1 MHANQQRNFS
11 VIFSTGRN
19 QRLNQLFLS
28 FLLFCCMFCKH
39 CNIEIETDLKYLHDL
54 FIWDSLEKKVLV
66 LKFLWEKNLLKIL
79 QNCTEHYTGIE
90 IF

>member
-39 CNIEIETDLKYLHDL
+39 CHMEIETDLKYLHDF
-54 FIWDSLEKKVLV
+54 FIWDSLERKSFGVNIFVGKKSVEDTSEL
-66 LKFLWEKNLLKIL
+66 
-79 QNCTEHYTGIE
+79 H
-90 IF
+90 